1 MLKETYIKTT
11 AIPRETSSTALPD
24 WMSFPMLAEVFDQSP
39 SKTISRL
46 TAKHKEY
53 QSQEVT
59 GTAADRV
66 RARLISASYLRTCAL
81 LQELEIQIELNKKQ
95 STASAKR

>member
-1 MLKETYIKTT
+1 MLKANNIKIT
-11 AIPRETSSTALPD
+11 AVSRETSSTALPD
-24 WMSFPMLAEVFDQSP
+24 WMSFPMLTEVFDQSP

-46 TAKHKEY
+46 TAKRNEY

-66 RARLISASYLRTCAL
+66 RARLISASYFRTCAL
-81 LQELEIQIELNKKQ
+81 LEELEIQIQLNKKQ